1 MLILCFLKTKKT
13 ENTTD
18 KTITWETDQPEVIT
32 IDETGLV
39 TAKTNGTAKITAKIT
54 NGIKAELTVTVEI
67 TSEETTPPEET
78 SPCSVRLSE

>member
-39 TAKTNGTAKITAKIT
+39 TAKTNGTAKIT